1 MTYRN
6 IGTNISQ
13 SHLSQLITGD
23 ELQNIIMEKCNF
35 CCLLCPKTKVTK
47 NLIEIFYE

>member
-6 IGTNISQ
+6 TGTNITQ
-13 SHLSQLITGD
+13 SDLSKLITAE

-35 CCLLCPKTKVTK
+35 CCLWCPKTKVTK
-47 NLIEIFYE
+47 NL